1 MHRIGLKSHGHSTL
15 GGRKVWFDP
24 DVNRINYEEHG
35 RFLGEFNDDDSILVV
50 LDNADFYITNF
61 DANNHY
67 EDNIRV
73 IEKWNPKKVWTAV
86 LYDADNDNYP
96 YIKRFTMDATKRH
109 QNYLGDNPASRLIQ
123 LTATPYPR
131 LKVVYGGADAGKEPR
146 VNAAA
151 EFIGLKSFKAKGKR
165 LTTFELDHVEELEPT
180 RQPEPAADEEPATD
194 GGENNG
200 EPEDLDPD
208 RGKTQQQVIDE
219 ITGQLN
225 MFTDD
230 DFK

>member
-1 MHRIGLKSHGHSTL
+1 M
-15 GGRKVWFDP
+15 F
-24 DVNRINYEEHG
+24 
-35 RFLGEFNDDDSILVV
+35 
-50 LDNADFYITNF
+50 
-61 DANNHY
+61 
-67 EDNIRV
+67 
-73 IEKWNPKKVWTAV
+73 
-86 LYDADNDNYP
+86 
-96 YIKRFTMDATKRH
+96 
-109 QNYLGDNPASRLIQ
+109 
-123 LTATPYPR
+123 
-131 LKVVYGGADAGKEPR
+131 GGADAVREPM
-146 VNAAA
+146 VIEAD